1 VFPGP
6 VIFKFRDLK
15 LGRILSTVQVE
26 LQSKDSDGKLT
37 TRTMAIVSQG
47 NLASQN
53 GLTGTAPQKFDMPRR
68 EDCERWNEAWW
79 MNIIPINRKLR
90 QFIPAGG
97 PDIRVRSRRDLSPLF
112 PHLCFFGFLTSHDAV
127 ER

>member
-1 VFPGP
+1 MFAGP
-6 VIFKFRDLK
+6 LIFKFKDLK

-26 LQSKDSDGKLT
+26 LQMKDSDGKVT
-37 TRTMAIVSQG
+37 TRTVAIVSQG
-47 NLASQN
+47 NLALQD
-53 GLTGTAPQKFDMPRR
+53 GLTGTTPQKFDMPRR

-97 PDIRVRSRRDLSPLF
+97 PDIRVPNPRVLPR
-112 PHLCFFGFLTSHDAV
+112 CFLNYAFSNF
-127 ER
+127 